1 MQASRAGTISVVSDQ
16 APKISRRLRVKLF
29 HAISKNLYG
38 CAWDFRSFSQEG
50 YNTIKFFNQNVKPL
64 LPTGYYPH
72 LVWLKPFFLRRLSFH
87 KYHSIYLIRRFGV
100 LYRGVFLRVELYF
113 DESAGWVKI
122 QTTIFTII
130 YLYASFRRREKRSK
144 QRGGLWQVLRNARVG
159 LAYETSTC
167 HIGCQNDSKLNLFS
181 NRAHLKVLQVQKCS
195 FFNE

>member
-64 LPTGYYPH
+64 LPAGYYPH
-72 LVWLKPFFLRRLSFH
+72 LVWLKPFFLRRPSFH

-113 DESAGWVKI
+113 DESTGWVKI
-122 QTTIFTII
+122 QTTIFTIFI
-130 YLYASFRRREKRSK
+130 FM
-144 QRGGLWQVLRNARVG
+144 QVLEGGKSGV
-159 LAYETSTC
+159 
-167 HIGCQNDSKLNLFS
+167 
-181 NRAHLKVLQVQKCS
+181 NREAVCDRSYVMLGSDWLMRRQLVT
-195 FFNE
+195 

>member
-50 YNTIKFFNQNVKPL
+50 YNTIKFFNQNVKSL

-100 LYRGVFLRVELYF
+100 LYRGVFLRVELYLTSPQG
-113 DESAGWVKI
+113 ESK
-122 QTTIFTII
+122 
-130 YLYASFRRREKRSK
+130 YK
-144 QRGGLWQVLRNARVG
+144 QRFLQLFIFMQVLEGGKSGV
-159 LAYETSTC
+159 
-167 HIGCQNDSKLNLFS
+167 
-181 NRAHLKVLQVQKCS
+181 NREAVCDRSCVMLGSDWLMRRQLVT
-195 FFNE
+195 